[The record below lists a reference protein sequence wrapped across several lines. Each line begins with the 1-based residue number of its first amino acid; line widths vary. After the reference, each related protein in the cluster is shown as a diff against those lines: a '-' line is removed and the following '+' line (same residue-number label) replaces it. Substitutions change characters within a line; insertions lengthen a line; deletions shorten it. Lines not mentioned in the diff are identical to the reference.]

1 MLYCHIIVQ
10 FLFYVLFGLVL
21 GIQSSGLNLEC
32 FRFMHKIRES
42 PFPDFLFLR
51 FNHTIPLRGLFYI
64 PSGWKDSLSLNDSY
78 SSLTGG
84 LVMNQTRNIKARKK
98 MGISPHFS
106 DCQGLSF
113 YFFCTERWFLWVWLS
128 TSSPLELQSR
138 EGEMKKQEEK
148 HPEDFTSILFG
159 IIFALFCFWLYGQ
172 KDVIFSLFLLP
183 VSLQLWNHD
192 EMITL
197 KSKPWGKKK
206 ERERENGTHTHIIC
220 FLSFDLLFPIFLLLF
235 NTFQS
240 SKWLLFLFYPG
251 FPLKPMRQIG
261 YSGLT
266 PSWLSLEVLMPFK
279 IQNFIYFSNLLYGF
293 WYFRVLV
300 LSWVNI
306 FSSYFARK
314 SFISPKVSKVLLY
327 TYRKQA
333 KKCFLM
339 SISSIYVVTSLHC

>member
-1 MLYCHIIVQ
+1 
-10 FLFYVLFGLVL
+10 
-21 GIQSSGLNLEC
+21 
-32 FRFMHKIRES
+32 MHKIRES

-51 FNHTIPLRGLFYI
+51 FNHTISLRGLFYI
-64 PSGWKDSLSLNDSY
+64 PSSWKDSLSLNDSY
-78 SSLTGG
+78 SSLTRG

-113 YFFCTERWFLWVWLS
+113 YFFWTERWFLWVLVVCIFTTGAAIKRGRDEKTGRK
-128 TSSPLELQSR
+128 TSW
-138 EGEMKKQEEK
+138 
-148 HPEDFTSILFG
+148 ILF
-159 IIFALFCFWLYGQ
+159 IVYCFFFFFWLYGQ
-172 KDVIFSLFLLP
+172 KDAIFSLFLLP

-206 ERERENGTHTHIIC
+206 EREKKNGTHTHVIC
-220 FLSFDLLFPIFLLLF
+220 FLSFDLLFSIFLLLF

-266 PSWLSLEVLMPFK
+266 PSWLSLEVQMPFK
-279 IQNFIYFSNLLYGF
+279 IQNFIYLSNLLYGF

-327 TYRKQA
+327 TYQKQA

-339 SISSIYVVTSLHC
+339 SISSIYVVISLHC